1 MGEDAGGGL
10 LGCVGGV
17 FFVVDGDAG
26 EQGAVE
32 DASFG
37 WFALVVEVVE
47 VDEEVGELVQAC
59 SGIGVGVG
67 EVVEPGGDLVEAG
80 ADAVLFA
87 FEEVE
92 RWDVFRTGLL
102 FCLRRFPGLVPGS
115 LYLIRSQIP

>member
-10 LGCVGGV
+10 VGRVGGV

-37 WFALVVEVVE
+37 WVALVVEVVE
-47 VDEEVGELVQAC
+47 VDQEFGELVQGC
-59 SGIGVGVG
+59 SGLGVGVG
-67 EVVEPGGDLVEAG
+67 EVVEPGGDLVKAG

-92 RWDVFRTGLL
+92 GGS
-102 FCLRRFPGLVPGS
+102 RR
-115 LYLIRSQIP
+115 RSELGRV